1 MLQCIVHGQS
11 IYWWGKRAV
20 LEIHNSVQCDRK
32 HFKTI
37 YETTNCLSF
46 SNIFGKLIFFVWHN
60 IHDDFIKTH
69 QNTFTHIYIA
79 NQWRNFWCFAAF
91 TKRFREVFDFL
102 LDLELSF
109 DFFRFYCCS
118 YGCWFEMT
126 TVKFLWKNIFFF
138 EN

>member
-1 MLQCIVHGQS
+1 MYCT
-11 IYWWGKRAV
+11 RAKHILV
-20 LEIHNSVQCDRK
+20 GEEGGLRNTQFRPMRSQEFQNNLWDNKLSVFLKHIWEIN
-32 HFKTI
+32 F
-37 YETTNCLSF
+37 
-46 SNIFGKLIFFVWHN
+46 FFVWHN

-126 TVKFLWKNIFFF
+126 TVKFLWKNIFF